1 MIKAFWKAAAW
12 GIAIFILSVI
22 PPGDINRNSIFSLIP
37 HLDKIG
43 HAIFYCIFSILLYSG
58 FINYGNTSLGKFHT
72 FAIAVSFGIMMEIL
86 QGYYFIVRQ
95 MDVMD
100 IIANTAG
107 VLLGIFLYAPVS
119 SFLKRIR
126 VYV

>member
-1 MIKAFWKAAAW
+1 MVKAFWKAAAW
-12 GIAIFILSVI
+12 GMAIFILSII
-22 PPGDINRNSIFSLIP
+22 PPGDINRNSVFSLIP

-43 HAIFYCIFSILLYSG
+43 HALFYCIFSFLLYSG

-72 FAIAVSFGIMMEIL
+72 FAIAISFGIMMEIL
-86 QGYYFIVRQ
+86 QGYYFIARH

-107 VLLGIFLYAPVS
+107 VLLGLFLYAPVS
-119 SFLKRIR
+119 AVLKRIR